1 MHLVTTLKRGG
12 NMGYE
17 TFILEKQGY
26 VATITLNRPPTNS
39 VSYAML
45 GELDKALAE
54 VASDKDARVLVFT
67 GAGDRCF
74 SAGMDVSDAMNHSD
88 VGEVGRALWTKV
100 DLFEKPTIAAINGHA
115 LGGGCELALAC
126 HFGYMADNPKAFMG
140 CPEINLGITP
150 GWGGTQRMT
159 RLLGRTKALE
169 LMLNAKR
176 LSPKEALDIGLVE
189 KLFAPEQLMPQ
200 VMEIASTLSERAPLS
215 VRAIIQAST
224 TFITKGIE
232 EGLKVE
238 AAGSKICAASKD
250 AIEGFT
256 AFMQKRKPEFK
267 GE

>member
-1 MHLVTTLKRGG
+1 VKSVKRGG
-12 NMGYE
+12 FMAYE
-17 TFILEKQGY
+17 TLLLEKQDHIA
-26 VATITLNRPPTNS
+26 VLTLNRPPTNS
-39 VSYAML
+39 VSYVMM
-45 GELDKALAE
+45 GELDRAFAE
-54 VASDKDARVLVFT
+54 VGTDKDVRVLVIT
-67 GAGDRCF
+67 GSGDRCF
-74 SAGMDVSDAMNHSD
+74 SAGMDVADAMNHPD
-88 VGEVGRALWTKV
+88 VGDVGRELWTKV
-100 DLFEKPTIAAINGHA
+100 DCFDKPVIAAINGHA

-126 HFGYMADNPKAFMG
+126 HFRYMADNPRAVMG

-159 RLLGRTKALE
+159 RLLGRTKALD

-189 KLFAPEQLMPQ
+189 RLFTPEQLMAE
-200 VMEIASTLSERAPLS
+200 VIEIAKALSERAPLS

-224 TFITKGIE
+224 AFMYKGIE

-238 AAGSKICAASKD
+238 AAGSKVCAASKD

>member
-1 MHLVTTLKRGG
+1 
-12 NMGYE
+12 MGYE
-17 TFILEKQGY
+17 TLILEKQGK
-26 VATITLNRPPTNS
+26 VAVLTLNRPPANS
-39 VSYAML
+39 VSYVML
-45 GELDKALAE
+45 GELDKVFDE
-54 VASDKDARVLVFT
+54 VAADKESRVLVIT
-67 GAGDRCF
+67 GFGDRCF
-74 SAGMDVSDAMNHSD
+74 CAGMDVADAISHPD

-126 HFGYMADNPKAFMG
+126 HFRYMAENPKAFMG

-159 RLLGRTKALE
+159 RLLGRTKALD
-169 LMLNAKR
+169 LMLGAKR
-176 LSPKEALDIGLVE
+176 LSAKEALDIGLVE

-200 VMEIASTLSERAPLS
+200 VMEIATVLSERAPLS

-224 TFITKGIE
+224 AFITKGIE

-238 AAGSKICAASKD
+238 AAGSKICATSKD

>member
-1 MHLVTTLKRGG
+1 
-12 NMGYE
+12 
-17 TFILEKQGY
+17 
-26 VATITLNRPPTNS
+26 
-39 VSYAML
+39 
-45 GELDKALAE
+45 
-54 VASDKDARVLVFT
+54 
-67 GAGDRCF
+67 
-74 SAGMDVSDAMNHSD
+74 
-88 VGEVGRALWTKV
+88 
-100 DLFEKPTIAAINGHA
+100 
-115 LGGGCELALAC
+115 
-126 HFGYMADNPKAFMG
+126 
-140 CPEINLGITP
+140 
-150 GWGGTQRMT
+150 
-159 RLLGRTKALE
+159 
-169 LMLNAKR
+169 
-176 LSPKEALDIGLVE
+176 VE

>member
-1 MHLVTTLKRGG
+1 MA
-12 NMGYE
+12 YE
-17 TFILEKQGY
+17 TLLLEKHNY
-26 VATITLNRPPTNS
+26 VAVLTLNRPPTNS

-45 GELDKALAE
+45 GEIDKVLAE
-54 VASDKDARVLVFT
+54 VAADKDARVLVIT

-74 SAGMDVSDAMNHSD
+74 SAGMDVSDAMSHPD

-126 HFGYMADNPKAFMG
+126 HFRYMADNPKALIG
-140 CPEINLGITP
+140 CPEINLGIIP

-159 RLLGRTKALE
+159 RLLGRSKALD

-176 LSPKEALDIGLVE
+176 LTPRDALAIGLVDE
-189 KLFAPEQLMPQ
+189 IYAPEQLMAQ
-200 VMEIASTLSERAPLS
+200 VMETATSLSERAPLS
-215 VRAIIQAST
+215 VRAIIQAAT
-224 TFITKGIE
+224 TFVNKGIE
-232 EGLKVE
+232 EGLKAE
-238 AAGSKICAASKD
+238 AAGSKICATSKD

-256 AFMQKRKPEFK
+256 AFMQKRKPAFT